1 MDIRRNG
8 RGTKLIASFRVG
20 RRTWETTSV
29 FLQELYART
38 ADAHR
43 TQITTDGFAF
53 YKQAVPDSFGLDV
66 DFAQLVKLYG
76 DYGQHDSASR
86 YSPGPIVEVIS
97 KVRTGNPD
105 PRHIS
110 TSFVERQNLTMRM
123 QMRRLTRLTN
133 AFSKK
138 LSHLKAAV
146 ALHFA
151 YYNFC
156 RVHSSLRVTPAMEA
170 GISDHVW
177 SVAELLGAA

>member
-1 MDIRRNG
+1 MNARMRGLRPRYLQVDEIWTYVMKKARKARHEESTEIGDQWVFVGMDAE
-8 RGTKLIASFRVG
+8 TKLVASFHVG
-20 RRTWETTSV
+20 KRSWETTSE

-43 TQITTDGFAF
+43 TQITTDGFMF

-76 DYGQHDSASR
+76 DYGQHDYAAR

-123 QMRRLTRLTN
+123 QMRRLTRLPMRS
-133 AFSKK
+133 ARS
-138 LSHLKAAV
+138 
-146 ALHFA
+146 
-151 YYNFC
+151 C
-156 RVHSSLRVTPAMEA
+156 RT
-170 GISDHVW
+170 
-177 SVAELLGAA
+177 